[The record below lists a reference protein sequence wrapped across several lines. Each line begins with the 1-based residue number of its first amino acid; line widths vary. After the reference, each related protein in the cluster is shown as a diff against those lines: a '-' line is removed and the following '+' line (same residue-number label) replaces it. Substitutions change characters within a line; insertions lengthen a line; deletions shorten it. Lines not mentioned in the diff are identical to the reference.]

1 MMRLPRPAS
10 PKALWKDL
18 REFFGQRRPH
28 QWVALALALAIPTV
42 IGVTFFYDTID
53 AHRVGPTVVYFESW
67 PADRSI
73 EETVAR
79 QKADEERRQAA
90 EAQRRREFQRLE
102 DGLTNMG
109 L

>member
-18 REFFGQRRPH
+18 RDFLGERRPH
-28 QWVALALALAIPTV
+28 QWLALALALAIPTV
-42 IGVTFFYDTID
+42 IGVAFFYDTID
-53 AHRVGPTVVYFESW
+53 AHRVGPTVVYLESW
-67 PADRSI
+67 PADRSV

-79 QKADEERRQAA
+79 QKADEERRQAF

>member
-10 PKALWKDL
+10 PKALWNDL
-18 REFFGQRRPH
+18 RGFVGERRPH
-28 QWVALALALAIPTV
+28 QFVAAALALAIPTV

-53 AHRVGPTVVYFESW
+53 AHRVGPTVMYLESW
-67 PADRSI
+67 PADRST
-73 EETVAR
+73 EEIVAK
-79 QKADEERRQAA
+79 QMADEQRRKQL

-102 DGLTNMG
+102 DGLINMG